1 MTRHFGTLP
10 IHIHGRLRLDTL
22 VRLRWLAVIGQSA
35 GVLGVHVG
43 LGFPLQISACFAAI
57 AASAALNVA
66 LRIRYPVSHRLG
78 DRAATALLAYDIL
91 QLAVLLFLTGGLQNP
106 FAILFLA
113 PVMISATALPP
124 RRTLL
129 LGALAMACAS
139 ILVFLHMPLPWHA
152 QDRLSLP
159 FLYVV
164 GIWVAIMLSLAF
176 ISTYAWRVAEEGR
189 ALAAALTATELV
201 LAREQHLSQLDGL
214 AAAAAHELGT
224 PLSTIALVVK
234 DLALL
239 GPSEGPIAEDTA
251 LLQEQVAR
259 CRDILSKLTSLE
271 DGHTGPL
278 GTLTLSHLIEE
289 VAGPQ
294 RPFGVPLQRDI
305 AGEGREPEC
314 RRNPGLIYALANL
327 VDNAVDFAASTVTL
341 SAAWDAA
348 KVQLSV
354 RDDGPGF
361 VPDILMRLGEP
372 YVTTRAQLRREGGD
386 VAPGLGLGL
395 FIAKTLLERTGA
407 TVSFANASA
416 PQSGAI
422 VMIEWSRMDFEARDE
437 GARVDN

>member
-1 MTRHFGTLP
+1 MSRHFGSLP
-10 IHIHGRLRLDTL
+10 LDLHGRLRLDTL

-35 GVLGVHVG
+35 GVLGVHVI
-43 LGFPLQISACFAAI
+43 LGFPLPLSWCFLAI
-57 AASAALNVA
+57 ATSAALNFA
-66 LRIRYPVSHRLG
+66 LRVRFPISYRLG
-78 DRAATALLAYDIL
+78 EKAATALLGYDIL
-91 QLAVLLFLTGGLQNP
+91 QLAVLLYLTGGLQNP

-129 LGALAMACAS
+129 LGALVMACAS
-139 ILVFLHMPLPWHA
+139 VLVFFYMPLPWHA
-152 QDRLSLP
+152 RDTLSLP
-159 FLYVV
+159 FLYVI
-164 GIWVAIMLSLAF
+164 GIWGAIMLSLAF
-176 ISTYAWRVAEEGR
+176 IATYAWRVAEEGR

-234 DLALL
+234 DLAIIS
-239 GPSEGPIAEDTA
+239 PRDGPIAEDMV
-251 LLQEQVAR
+251 LLQEQVVR

-294 RPFGVPLQRDI
+294 RPFGVPLRRDI
-305 AGEGREPEC
+305 NGKGKEPDC
-314 RRNPGLIYALANL
+314 RRNPGLIYGLANL
-327 VDNAVDFAASTVTL
+327 VDNAVDFAASEV
-341 SAAWDAA
+341 SIRAIWDAEHV
-348 KVQLSV
+348 KIIVS
-354 RDDGPGF
+354 DDGPGF
-361 VPDILMRLGEP
+361 ASDILMRLGEP

-407 TVSFANASA
+407 DVSFANSGA
-416 PQSGAI
+416 PKTGAI
-422 VMIEWSRMDFEARDE
+422 VRIEWPRADFEDKGGLGLAE
-437 GARVDN
+437 T